1 MRPLRHSRTCRYN
14 HTGFSY
20 WKVKPVFFSPRGR
33 GAHVTGRCERRGSK
47 AQGVDT
53 ENAAPP
59 SKSIRPFCQA
69 ESGQDEMRVKS
80 RIKEGGKRAR
90 GHPGV
95 GAAASQ
101 SPGTQGGPSAT
112 ARELSQNVGGISQ
125 KRKDPSK
132 PPGPKAANWEPR
144 GQIQS
149 LARLCL
155 THRCLKH
162 SNWQILHTL
171 THAHSKRIYYLQL
184 IAKGTS
190 GYAAPTFLHAGWS
203 WEGDPLSTGRGRSGS
218 LVSTAP

>member
-1 MRPLRHSRTCRYN
+1 MGPWPPWRGGCSL
-14 HTGFSY
+14 
-20 WKVKPVFFSPRGR
+20 PVSG
-33 GAHVTGRCERRGSK
+33 
-47 AQGVDT
+47 DT
-53 ENAAPP
+53 
-59 SKSIRPFCQA
+59 
-69 ESGQDEMRVKS
+69 
-80 RIKEGGKRAR
+80 
-90 GHPGV
+90 
-95 GAAASQ
+95 
-101 SPGTQGGPSAT
+101 GGPSAT

-132 PPGPKAANWEPR
+132 PPGPKVANWEPR

-203 WEGDPLSTGRGRSGS
+203 WEGDPLRQAVG
-218 LVSTAP
+218 APVR